1 MTLKLKIR
9 TLDNFQGSLTD
20 RTFLAIREAIME
32 LNFLPGEII
41 RKHDICNALG
51 VSRSPVSEALA
62 KLRNEGLVE
71 VVPQSGTF
79 VSRFSLQDIK
89 EGAFLREAIELA
101 CIEILASNISEQQLI
116 DLNRNLKLQKVLAES
131 DDYQGFYQ
139 LDAKMHG
146 MIMDFTGYKNLAKVT
161 KTGWVQVDRARQLLL
176 PVDGRLKKA
185 FQEHRAIIKALEQN
199 DVALAREKMR
209 THLNQL
215 ILLLT
220 PLEKKHPHLFE
231 NS

>member
-1 MTLKLKIR
+1 MRLKLEIR
-9 TLDNFQGSLTD
+9 TLSNFQGSLTD

-51 VSRSPVSEALA
+51 GSRSPVSEALA

-185 FQEHRAIIKALEQN
+185 FQEHRAVIKALEQN

>member
-32 LNFLPGEII
+32 LNFLPGEMI
-41 RKHDICNALG
+41 RKHDICNTLG

-71 VVPQSGTF
+71 VIPQSGTF

-101 CIEILASNISEQQLI
+101 CIEILASNISEQQLT
-116 DLNRNLKLQKVLAES
+116 DLNRNLKLQKVLAET

-139 LDAKMHG
+139 LDAEMHG

-185 FQEHRAIIKALEQN
+185 FQEHKAVIEALEQN

>member
-9 TLDNFQGSLTD
+9 TLDNFQGSLTN
-20 RTFLAIREAIME
+20 RTFLAVREAIIE

-146 MIMDFTGYKNLAKVT
+146 MIMNFTGYKNLAKVT

-185 FQEHRAIIKALEQN
+185 FQEHRAVIKALEQN

-220 PLEKKHPHLFE
+220 PLEKKHPHLFD

>member
-9 TLDNFQGSLTD
+9 TLDNFQGSLSN

-185 FQEHRAIIKALEQN
+185 FQEHRAVIKALEQN

-220 PLEKKHPHLFE
+220 PLEKKHPHLFD

>member
-20 RTFLAIREAIME
+20 RTVLAIREAIME

-161 KTGWVQVDRARQLLL
+161 MTGWVQVDRARQLLL

-185 FQEHRAIIKALEQN
+185 FQEHKAVIEALEQN

-220 PLEKKHPHLFE
+220 PLEKKHPHLFD

>member
-116 DLNRNLKLQKVLAES
+116 DLNRNLKLQKVLAET

-139 LDAKMHG
+139 LDAEMHG

-185 FQEHRAIIKALEQN
+185 FQEHRAVIKALEQN

-231 NS
+231 NI

>member
-101 CIEILASNISEQQLI
+101 CIEILASNISEQQI
-116 DLNRNLKLQKVLAES
+116 TDLNRNLKLQKVLAET

-139 LDAKMHG
+139 LDAEMHG

-185 FQEHRAIIKALEQN
+185 FQEHRAVIKALEQN

>member
-41 RKHDICNALG
+41 RKHDICNTLG

-101 CIEILASNISEQQLI
+101 CIEFLASNISEKQLI
-116 DLNRNLKLQKVLAES
+116 DLNRNLKLQKVLAET

-139 LDAKMHG
+139 LDAEMHS

-176 PVDGRLKKA
+176 PVHGRLKKA
-185 FQEHRAIIKALEQN
+185 FQEHRAVIKALEKN

>member
-101 CIEILASNISEQQLI
+101 CIEILASNISEKQLI
-116 DLNRNLKLQKVLAES
+116 DLNRNLKLQKVLAET

-139 LDAKMHG
+139 LDAEMHS

-176 PVDGRLKKA
+176 PVHGRLKKA
-185 FQEHRAIIKALEQN
+185 FQETRAVIKALEKN
-199 DVALAREKMR
+199 DVALARKKMR

>member
-9 TLDNFQGSLTD
+9 TLDNFQGSLTN
-20 RTFLAIREAIME
+20 RTFLAVREAIIE

-146 MIMDFTGYKNLAKVT
+146 MMMDFTGYKNLAKVT

-185 FQEHRAIIKALEQN
+185 FQEHRAVIKALEQN

>member
-71 VVPQSGTF
+71 VIPQSGTF

-116 DLNRNLKLQKVLAES
+116 DLNRNLKLQKVLAET

-139 LDAKMHG
+139 LDAEMHG

-185 FQEHRAIIKALEQN
+185 FQEHRAVIKALEKN

-209 THLNQL
+209 IHLNQL

>member
-1 MTLKLKIR
+1 M
-9 TLDNFQGSLTD
+9 
-20 RTFLAIREAIME
+20 
-32 LNFLPGEII
+32 
-41 RKHDICNALG
+41 
-51 VSRSPVSEALA
+51 
-62 KLRNEGLVE
+62 
-71 VVPQSGTF
+71 
-79 VSRFSLQDIK
+79 
-89 EGAFLREAIELA
+89 REAIELA

-116 DLNRNLKLQKVLAES
+116 DLNRNLKLQKVLAET

-139 LDAKMHG
+139 LDAEMHG

-185 FQEHRAIIKALEQN
+185 FQEHRAVIKALEKN

>member
-116 DLNRNLKLQKVLAES
+116 DLNRNLKLQKVLAET

-139 LDAKMHG
+139 LDAEMHS

-185 FQEHRAIIKALEQN
+185 FQEHRAVIKALEQN

>member
-9 TLDNFQGSLTD
+9 TLDNFQGSLSN

-101 CIEILASNISEQQLI
+101 CIEILASNISEQQLM

-131 DDYQGFYQ
+131 DDYRGFYQ

-176 PVDGRLKKA
+176 PVDGRLQKA
-185 FQEHRAIIKALEQN
+185 FQEHRAVIKALEQN

>member
-185 FQEHRAIIKALEQN
+185 FQEHRAVIMALEQN

-220 PLEKKHPHLFE
+220 PLEKKHPHLFD

>member
-9 TLDNFQGSLTD
+9 TLDNFQGSLTN

-41 RKHDICNALG
+41 RKHDICNTLG

-185 FQEHRAIIKALEQN
+185 FQEHRAVIKALEQN
-199 DVALAREKMR
+199 DVVLAREKMR

-220 PLEKKHPHLFE
+220 PLEKKHPHLFD

>member
-9 TLDNFQGSLTD
+9 TLDNFQGSLTN

-139 LDAKMHG
+139 LDAKMRG

-185 FQEHRAIIKALEQN
+185 FQEHRAVIKALEQN

>member
-9 TLDNFQGSLTD
+9 NLDNFQGSLTD

-185 FQEHRAIIKALEQN
+185 FQEHRAVIKALEQN

>member
-41 RKHDICNALG
+41 RKHDICNTLG

-101 CIEILASNISEQQLI
+101 CIEILASNISEKQLI
-116 DLNRNLKLQKVLAES
+116 DLNRNLKLQKVLACLS
-131 DDYQGFYQ
+131 LIHDGLVHPLLLQGSLTSRISHQ
-139 LDAKMHG
+139 G
-146 MIMDFTGYKNLAKVT
+146 RGYKRKQA
-161 KTGWVQVDRARQLLL
+161 QR
-176 PVDGRLKKA
+176 
-185 FQEHRAIIKALEQN
+185 
-199 DVALAREKMR
+199 
-209 THLNQL
+209 
-215 ILLLT
+215 
-220 PLEKKHPHLFE
+220 
-231 NS
+231 

>member
-71 VVPQSGTF
+71 VIPQSGTF

-101 CIEILASNISEQQLI
+101 CIEILASTISEQHLI
-116 DLNRNLKLQKVLAES
+116 DLSRNLKLQKVLAES

-185 FQEHRAIIKALEQN
+185 FQEHRAVIKALEQN

>member
-9 TLDNFQGSLTD
+9 TLDNFQGSLTN

-41 RKHDICNALG
+41 RKHDICNTLG

-185 FQEHRAIIKALEQN
+185 FQEHRAVIKALEQN

>member
-41 RKHDICNALG
+41 RKHDICNTLG

-185 FQEHRAIIKALEQN
+185 FQEHRAVIKALEQN

>member
-9 TLDNFQGSLTD
+9 TLDNFQGSLTN
-20 RTFLAIREAIME
+20 RPFLAIREAIME

-185 FQEHRAIIKALEQN
+185 FQEHRAVIKALEQN

>member
-9 TLDNFQGSLTD
+9 TLDNFQGSLTN

-185 FQEHRAIIKALEQN
+185 FQEHRAVIKALEQN
-199 DVALAREKMR
+199 DVVLAREKMR

-231 NS
+231 NI

>member
-32 LNFLPGEII
+32 LNFLPGEMI
-41 RKHDICNALG
+41 RKHDICNTLG

-185 FQEHRAIIKALEQN
+185 FQEHRAVIKALEQN

-220 PLEKKHPHLFE
+220 PLEKKHPHLFD

>member
-9 TLDNFQGSLTD
+9 TLDNFQGSLTN

-185 FQEHRAIIKALEQN
+185 FQEHKAVIKALEQN

>member
-9 TLDNFQGSLTD
+9 TLDNFQGSLTN

-101 CIEILASNISEQQLI
+101 CIEILASNISEKQLI
-116 DLNRNLKLQKVLAES
+116 DLNRNLKLQKVLAET

-139 LDAKMHG
+139 LDAEMHG
-146 MIMDFTGYKNLAKVT
+146 MIMDFTGYKNLTKVT

-185 FQEHRAIIKALEQN
+185 FQEHRAVIKALIT
-199 DVALAREKMR
+199 ALC
-209 THLNQL
+209 
-215 ILLLT
+215 
-220 PLEKKHPHLFE
+220 
-231 NS
+231 S

>member
-41 RKHDICNALG
+41 RKHDICNTLG

-116 DLNRNLKLQKVLAES
+116 DLNRNLKLQKVLAET

-139 LDAKMHG
+139 LDAEMHS

-176 PVDGRLKKA
+176 PVHGRLKKA
-185 FQEHRAIIKALEQN
+185 FQEHRAVIKALEQN

>member
-1 MTLKLKIR
+1 M
-9 TLDNFQGSLTD
+9 
-20 RTFLAIREAIME
+20 
-32 LNFLPGEII
+32 
-41 RKHDICNALG
+41 
-51 VSRSPVSEALA
+51 A

-101 CIEILASNISEQQLI
+101 CIEILASNISEKQLI
-116 DLNRNLKLQKVLAES
+116 DLNRNLKLQKVLAET

-139 LDAKMHG
+139 LDAEMHS

-176 PVDGRLKKA
+176 PVHGRLKKA
-185 FQEHRAIIKALEQN
+185 FQEHRAVIKALEKN

>member
-9 TLDNFQGSLTD
+9 TLDNFQGSLTN

-185 FQEHRAIIKALEQN
+185 FQEHRAVIKALEQN

-220 PLEKKHPHLFE
+220 PLEKKHPHLFD

>member
-1 MTLKLKIR
+1 MTTKQKIR
-9 TLDNFQGSLTD
+9 TLDNFEGSLTD
-20 RTFLAIREAIME
+20 RTFLAVREAIME
-32 LNFLPGEII
+32 LKFLPGEII
-41 RKHDICNALG
+41 RKKCICNVLG

-79 VSRFSLQDIK
+79 VSKFSLQDII

-101 CIEILASNISEQQLI
+101 CIEILASKISEQQLK
-116 DLNRNLKLQKVLAES
+116 DLNRNLKLQKVLADT

-139 LDAKMHG
+139 LDAEMHG

-176 PVDGRLKKA
+176 PIDGRQKKA
-185 FQEHRAIIKALEQN
+185 FQEHQAVIQALEKH
-199 DVALAREKMR
+199 DVKLARKKMKI
-209 THLNQL
+209 HLNQL

-220 PLEKKHPHLFE
+220 PLEKEHPHLFE

>member
-20 RTFLAIREAIME
+20 RTVLAIREAIME

-185 FQEHRAIIKALEQN
+185 FQEHKAVIEALEQN

>member
-9 TLDNFQGSLTD
+9 TLDNFQGSLTN
-20 RTFLAIREAIME
+20 RTFLAVREAIIE

-185 FQEHRAIIKALEQN
+185 FQEHKAVIEALEQN

>member
-1 MTLKLKIR
+1 MTLTLKIR

-41 RKHDICNALG
+41 RKHDICNTLG

-79 VSRFSLQDIK
+79 VSKFSLQDIK

-101 CIEILASNISEQQLI
+101 CIEILASNISEKQLI
-116 DLNRNLKLQKVLAES
+116 DLNRNLKLQKVLAET

-139 LDAKMHG
+139 LDAEMHSF
-146 MIMDFTGYKNLAKVT
+146 FTWTQFIEILFCFFCLFKILDSLL
-161 KTGWVQVDRARQLLL
+161 KTFFSL
-176 PVDGRLKKA
+176 
-185 FQEHRAIIKALEQN
+185 
-199 DVALAREKMR
+199 
-209 THLNQL
+209 
-215 ILLLT
+215 
-220 PLEKKHPHLFE
+220 
-231 NS
+231 

>member
-41 RKHDICNALG
+41 RKHNICTALG
-51 VSRSPVSEALA
+51 VSRFPVSEALA

-116 DLNRNLKLQKVLAES
+116 DLNRNLKLQRVLAET

-139 LDAKMHG
+139 LDAEMHG

-176 PVDGRLKKA
+176 PFDGRLKKA
-185 FQEHRAIIKALEQN
+185 FQEHKAVIKALE
-199 DVALAREKMR
+199 
-209 THLNQL
+209 
-215 ILLLT
+215 
-220 PLEKKHPHLFE
+220 
-231 NS
+231 